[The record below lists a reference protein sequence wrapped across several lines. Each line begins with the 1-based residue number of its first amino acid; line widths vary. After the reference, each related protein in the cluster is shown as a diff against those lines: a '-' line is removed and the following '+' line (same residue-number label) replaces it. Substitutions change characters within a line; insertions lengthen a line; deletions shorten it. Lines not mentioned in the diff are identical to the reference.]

1 MRLGGVSVKRKTKF
15 WICPK
20 CTRSLTVTF
29 LDTNLSTMD
38 TVEAAQKLTR
48 LKLRHKQ
55 IGCEAHHLELNPP
68 SPLPAPIRS
77 TEPAMQ
83 PVRRA
88 QPPASSRQVQSGG
101 LFGSIKKLFG
111 G

>member
-48 LKLRHKQ
+48 LRLRHKQ

-68 SPLPAPIRS
+68 PPPVPIRS
-77 TEPAMQ
+77 TEPATQ

-101 LFGSIKKLFG
+101 LFGSIKKLLG
-111 G
+111 K

>member
-1 MRLGGVSVKRKTKF
+1 MRFGGVSVKRKTKF
-15 WICPK
+15 WVCPK
-20 CTRSLTVTF
+20 CTRALTVTF

-68 SPLPAPIRS
+68 PPPPVPIRS
-77 TEPAMQ
+77 PEPTLQ
-83 PVRRA
+83 PVYRA
-88 QPPASSRQVQSGG
+88 QPPASSRQIQSGG
-101 LFGSIKKLFG
+101 LFSSIKKLFRP
-111 G
+111 